1 MYQPVLVP
9 KIAAALLSP
18 NPANINQKVKI
29 IVTVEEETILL
40 RPSFLFLAVMLSPEK
55 STSHLRWKQSHT
67 IIIAAIYSPGRLKW
81 QLKRSRQRLTAKPMT
96 LR

>member
-18 NPANINQKVKI
+18 NPADINQKVKI

-40 RPSFLFLAVMLSPEK
+40 RPSFFFSGDAFSGE

-67 IIIAAIYSPGRLKW
+67 IIIAAIYSPGRHKW
-81 QLKRSRQRLTAKPMT
+81 QLKRSRRRLTAKPMT

>member
-18 NPANINQKVKI
+18 NPADINQKVKI

-40 RPSFLFLAVMLSPEK
+40 RPSFFFRGDVFSGEEYEP
-55 STSHLRWKQSHT
+55 
-67 IIIAAIYSPGRLKW
+67 
-81 QLKRSRQRLTAKPMT
+81 LTMEAEPYYYYCGDIFAGEA
-96 LR
+96 

>member
-18 NPANINQKVKI
+18 NPADINQKVKI

-40 RPSFLFLAVMLSPEK
+40 RPSFFFSGDAFSGEEYEPLTVEAEPYYYFCGALFAGE
-55 STSHLRWKQSHT
+55 
-67 IIIAAIYSPGRLKW
+67 A
-81 QLKRSRQRLTAKPMT
+81 
-96 LR
+96 

>member
-29 IVTVEEETILL
+29 IVTVEEDTILL
-40 RPSFLFLAVMLSPEK
+40 RPSFFFSGDAFSGEEYEP
-55 STSHLRWKQSHT
+55 
-67 IIIAAIYSPGRLKW
+67 
-81 QLKRSRQRLTAKPMT
+81 LTMEAEPYYYYCGDIFAGEA
-96 LR
+96 

>member
-18 NPANINQKVKI
+18 NPADINQKVKI

-40 RPSFLFLAVMLSPEK
+40 RPSFFLAVML
-55 STSHLRWKQSHT
+55 LRRRVRATYDGSR
-67 IIIAAIYSPGRLKW
+67 AIL
-81 QLKRSRQRLTAKPMT
+81 LL
-96 LR
+96 LRRYIRRGGINGN